1 MSQRREELTTHTQKD
16 GQRKRRHAVDERFNR
31 LYISSL
37 DEDEELHSTDP
48 ESKEKSKDKKLL
60 CKVKWSRD
68 EDEKLKKL
76 VEQHGTES
84 WKSIATFFPGRT
96 DGQCQHRWQK
106 VLNPELV
113 KGPWTKEEDQKV
125 IDLVHKYGPKRWSV
139 IAKHLQGRIGK
150 QCRERWHNHL
160 NPEVKKSS
168 WTQEEDRIIYEAH
181 KRLGNR
187 WAEISKLLPGRT
199 DNSIKNHWNSTMRR
213 KVEHEGYLQD
223 GGKSFTSSGNGKRR
237 NSRSCPLTPTDAQRC
252 GRSPLP
258 VTASSQVG
266 SFSYD
271 PASGHI
277 IDGLPENSSFV
288 SSVEPYLAWSDSLS
302 EDSMTTSSS
311 LEEQAE
317 RGPWRGPDIPA
328 PPPQVSPSK
337 FLTAEA
343 SAVLSTLQTI
353 PEFAETMELLD
364 SEPGT
369 WNNVASFDV
378 SNAATPPR
386 HSHAGFTNL
395 LQERTVYEPV
405 GYTVNNHTAMPG
417 HDGNCPL
424 FGLVAVSSQSP
435 IINSLKPC
443 KDSSG
448 RKKRRGRRQPLCDRT
463 CSSFLENMSNSPK
476 KTPTKSYSCATSA
489 FCNIS
494 ATELLNLE
502 DPALTSTPVCGQ
514 RCLLSTPLLKENT
527 PKHLKE
533 NDGSRTPKLVKNA
546 AVPTP
551 RTPTPFKKALAAQ
564 EKMHGPL
571 RMEPQ
576 PLAFLEEDILE
587 VLKQETGRDIYMDG
601 PARKVRKSLVLD
613 PWVEDSLDVFQEQL
627 NNAQISEE
635 SLMANSSLVT
645 EEDEGRQPA
654 FEKDKS
660 SLGVSG
666 HTHCFSRPE
675 AKNGPSSHKEP
686 KSSPAQVSD
695 WEAVVYGKT
704 EDQLIMTEQAR
715 QYLTPYPS
723 SGSTSRALV
732 L

>member
-1 MSQRREELTTHTQKD
+1 MDNAKTRS
-16 GQRKRRHAVDERFNR
+16 
-31 LYISSL
+31 ISSL

-288 SSVEPYLAWSDSLS
+288 SSVEQYPAWSDSLS

-343 SAVLSTLQTI
+343 SAVLSSLQTI

-424 FGLVAVSSQSP
+424 FGLVAVTSQSP
-435 IINSLKPC
+435 IINSLKPG

-527 PKHLKE
+527 PKHQKE

-635 SLMANSSLVT
+635 NLMANSSLVT

-654 FEKDKS
+654 SEKDKS
-660 SLGVSG
+660 SLGVRG
-666 HTHCFSRPE
+666 HTHCFSRPG

>member
-1 MSQRREELTTHTQKD
+1 MDNAKTRS
-16 GQRKRRHAVDERFNR
+16 
-31 LYISSL
+31 ISSL

-288 SSVEPYLAWSDSLS
+288 SSVEQYPAWSDSLS

-424 FGLVAVSSQSP
+424 FGLVAVTSQSP
-435 IINSLKPC
+435 IINSLKPG

-635 SLMANSSLVT
+635 NLMANSSLVT
-645 EEDEGRQPA
+645 EEDDGRQPA

>member
-1 MSQRREELTTHTQKD
+1 LCYCS
-16 GQRKRRHAVDERFNR
+16 
-31 LYISSL
+31 ISSL

-213 KVEHEGYLQD
+213 KVEHEGYLQN
-223 GGKSFTSSGNGKRR
+223 GCKSFTSSGNGKRR
-237 NSRSCPLTPTDAQRC
+237 NSRSCPLTPTDPQHC
-252 GRSPLP
+252 VRSPLP
-258 VTASSQVG
+258 VTA
-266 SFSYD
+266 Y
-271 PASGHI
+271 
-277 IDGLPENSSFV
+277 GLPENSSFV
-288 SSVEPYLAWSDSLS
+288 SPSCLDDPDREQRIKELELLLMSAESEVQRHSVEPYPAWSDSLS

-317 RGPWRGPDIPA
+317 RGSWRGPDIPA

-343 SAVLSTLQTI
+343 SAVLSSLQTI
-353 PEFAETMELLD
+353 PDFAETMELLD

-378 SNAATPPR
+378 SNAAMPPR
-386 HSHAGFTNL
+386 HNHAGFTNL
-395 LQERTVYEPV
+395 LQERTVYEPI
-405 GYTVNNHTAMPG
+405 GYTINNHTAIPG
-417 HDGNCPL
+417 HDGNCPP
-424 FGLVAVSSQSP
+424 FGLVAVASQTP
-435 IINSLKPC
+435 INSLKPG

-448 RKKRRGRRQPLCDRT
+448 RKKRRARRQPLCDRT

-476 KTPTKSYSCATSA
+476 KIPTKSHSCTMSA

-494 ATELLNLE
+494 ATEHLNLE

-514 RCLLSTPLLKENT
+514 RCLLNTPLLKENT
-527 PKHLKE
+527 PKHQKE

-587 VLKQETGRDIYMDG
+587 VLKQETGRDIFNKTDFQSDHRMDG
-601 PARKVRKSLVLD
+601 PARKVRKSLLLD
-613 PWVEDSLDVFQEQL
+613 AWVEDSLDVFQEQL
-627 NNAQISEE
+627 NNAQVK
-635 SLMANSSLVT
+635 SLTENFSLVT
-645 EEDEGRQPA
+645 PITEEEEGRQSKPIA
-654 FEKDKS
+654 DGQTNHRS
-660 SLGVSG
+660 PSL
-666 HTHCFSRPE
+666 
-675 AKNGPSSHKEP
+675 
-686 KSSPAQVSD
+686 QVSE

>member
-1 MSQRREELTTHTQKD
+1 MDNAKTRS
-16 GQRKRRHAVDERFNR
+16 
-31 LYISSL
+31 ISSL